1 VLEGLQESLIA
12 YKEAA
17 KKSQSWCGMI

>member
-1 VLEGLQESLIA
+1 VLEGLQESLVA

-17 KKSQSWCGMI
+17 KKSQSWWGMI

>member
-17 KKSQSWCGMI
+17 KKSQSWWGMI